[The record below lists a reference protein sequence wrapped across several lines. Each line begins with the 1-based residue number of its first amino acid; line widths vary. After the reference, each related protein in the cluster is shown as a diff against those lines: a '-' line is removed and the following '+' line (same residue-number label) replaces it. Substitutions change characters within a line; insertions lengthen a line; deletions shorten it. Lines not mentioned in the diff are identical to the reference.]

1 MHYLVTVLCRNG
13 SPCWFVLCRDATDPD
28 PKRERGQSPWDSKPK
43 VRVENRATCGR
54 SPPSLHLP
62 ACTAATLLPRM
73 HTQFAPVGAVAF
85 VRCCAASWPSS
96 SELQRRR
103 ADPRPFKSGSPRVI
117 AIMRYWEWR
126 AFAPACCH
134 ISVRCTI
141 DLELLESNCQ
151 SLALRIAPAAE
162 IRESSSQQLGRLSPS
177 SVPLRDASQ
186 GKVCVIKTDVQG
198 SKAM

>member
-1 MHYLVTVLCRNG
+1 MRSFTSISPSAGMHCCDLTSPYAYSVRPCGCRRI
-13 SPCWFVLCRDATDPD
+13 C
-28 PKRERGQSPWDSKPK
+28 
-43 VRVENRATCGR
+43 
-54 SPPSLHLP
+54 
-62 ACTAATLLPRM
+62 TLLCSFLALQLR
-73 HTQFAPVGAVAF
+73 APEEEGGPSALQVGV
-85 VRCCAASWPSS
+85 SS
-96 SELQRRR
+96 GHCHYALLGVESFR
-103 ADPRPFKSGSPRVI
+103 
-117 AIMRYWEWR
+117 
-126 AFAPACCH
+126 PACCH